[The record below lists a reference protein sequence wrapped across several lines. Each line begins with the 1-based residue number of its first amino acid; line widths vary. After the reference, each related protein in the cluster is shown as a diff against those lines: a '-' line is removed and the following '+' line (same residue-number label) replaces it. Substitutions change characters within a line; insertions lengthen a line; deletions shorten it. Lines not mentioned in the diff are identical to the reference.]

1 LWGGCDHLLGEDVLA
16 GSRGRGD
23 DLPVGDAP
31 GCEDHPVHVLAAE
44 ETFEGLV
51 ERDTAP
57 PILVRDGGDF
67 GAWILF
73 GL

>member
-1 LWGGCDHLLGEDVLA
+1 VLA

-23 DLPVGDAP
+23 DLAVGDGR
-31 GCEDHPVHVLAAE
+31 GCEDHPVHALAAE
-44 ETFEGLV
+44 ETFEIIV
-51 ERDTAP
+51 ERDAALVDLHPTLL

-67 GAWILF
+67 RAWMLF